1 MRWAGEN
8 TPDDSRFLVLTG
20 TTSVSC
26 DSVMEWFPA
35 ISGRKSLF
43 TVQGT
48 EWTKGAGFNEYVR
61 STYAVQECLA
71 NSDVACLDELVDR
84 ADYDYIYVSKILR
97 VNNCGPLAPQREF
110 PYFVESLKLDA
121 GFDVVYETEG
131 VLISRRR

>member
-1 MRWAGEN
+1 
-8 TPDDSRFLVLTG
+8 TG

-48 EWTKGAGFNEYVR
+48 EWTKGAGFNDYAR

-71 NSDVACLDELVDR
+71 YSDVAGLYDHVDR
-84 ADYDYIYVSKILR
+84 ANYDYIYVSKILR
-97 VNNCGPLAPQREF
+97 ANNCGPLTPQREF
-110 PYFVESLKLDA
+110 PYFVESLKFDS
-121 GFDVVYETEG
+121 GFDVVYETDG
-131 VLISRRR
+131 VLISRQK